1 MKTVTMRLDDATY
14 QVIKKAAQGERRNI
28 SNFIEY
34 AVWQYLSSVR
44 YVEAEEMKEIM
55 EDEELVKNLRQGMK
69 DLEAGDFEIV

>member
-1 MKTVTMRLDDATY
+1 VKTVTMRLDDATY

-69 DLEAGDFEIV
+69 DLDAGDFEIV

>member
-69 DLEAGDFEIV
+69 DLDAGDFEIV

>member
-1 MKTVTMRLDDATY
+1 VKTVTMRLDDATY

>member
-1 MKTVTMRLDDATY
+1 MRLDDATY